1 MQRLQHYNT
10 VPSLQDL
17 HSCLS
22 DIYLKK
28 NALKKE
34 GKQAPYDLI
43 SIIFNAINTWDILK
57 EQSSKRSER
66 DYPEEQWE

>member
-43 SIIFNAINTWDILK
+43 SIFNAINTWDILK